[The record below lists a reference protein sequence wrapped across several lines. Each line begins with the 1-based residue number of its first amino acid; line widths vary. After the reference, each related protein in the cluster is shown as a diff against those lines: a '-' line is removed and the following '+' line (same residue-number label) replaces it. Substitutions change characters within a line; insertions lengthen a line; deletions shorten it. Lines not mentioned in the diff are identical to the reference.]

1 MPKTTRASSTTTPSR
16 ARPTPSTRTNTK
28 LPDIQ
33 IPNLHG
39 KLAVVTGANS
49 GLGFGLTGRLARAGA
64 DVILAVRNEKKGAE
78 SVARIREQA
87 PEVDL
92 SIRHLDLASLSSVA
106 GLGEELVREGRPI
119 DILLNNAG
127 IMMPPV
133 RDETE
138 DGFEL
143 QFGTNHLGHF
153 ALTAHLLPLLHAAG
167 TSRVVSL
174 SSLAA
179 RTGRL
184 DFDDLQSL
192 RYRTTRAYGLSKLA
206 TLMFARELNR
216 RSVVGGWGVRSV
228 AAHPGATVTNLQI
241 TGPTHN
247 GASARVFLAANKTSH
262 RIGWIWQQIA
272 QGILPA
278 LYAATSPAAA
288 GGGYYGPG
296 GFGELTGAPAPAKL
310 PPRSL
315 DEADARRLWSV
326 SEELAGVS
334 YPVV

>member
-1 MPKTTRASSTTTPSR
+1 MVATSPSKT
-16 ARPTPSTRTNTK
+16 
-28 LPDIQ
+28 LPDIAV
-33 IPNLHG
+33 PDLHG

-64 DVILAVRNEKKGAE
+64 DVILAVRNEDKGARAM
-78 SVARIREQA
+78 ARLREQI
-87 PEVDL
+87 PEAAL
-92 SIRHLDLASLSSVA
+92 SLRHLDLASLSSVA
-106 GLGEELVREGRPI
+106 GFGEELVREGRPV

-127 IMMPPV
+127 LMMPPV

-153 ALTAHLLPLLHAAG
+153 ALTAHLLPLLREAG

-174 SSLAA
+174 SSLIA
-179 RTGRL
+179 RTARL
-184 DFDDLQSL
+184 DFTDLQSL
-192 RYRTTRAYGLSKLA
+192 RYRAHRAYSLSKLA

-228 AAHPGATVTNLQI
+228 AAHPGATVTNLQT

-247 GASARVFLAANKTSH
+247 GASARVVLAVNKATH
-262 RIGWIWQQIA
+262 GIGWLWQQID

-296 GFGELTGAPAPAKL
+296 GFGELTGAPAPARL

-315 DEADARRLWSV
+315 NEADARRLWSI
-326 SEELAGVS
+326 SEELTGVS
-334 YPVV
+334 YPAR

>member
-1 MPKTTRASSTTTPSR
+1 MTKTDATT
-16 ARPTPSTRTNTK
+16 
-28 LPDIQ
+28 PDIQ
-33 IPNLHG
+33 VPDLRG

-64 DVILAVRNEKKGAE
+64 EVILAVRDEEKGSAAIKRLTDQNPDAT
-78 SVARIREQA
+78 
-87 PEVDL
+87 L

-106 GLGEELVREGRPI
+106 GLGEELTREGRPI

-127 IMMPPV
+127 LMMPPV

-153 ALTAHLLPLLHAAG
+153 ALTAHLLPLLRAAG

-174 SSLAA
+174 SSLIA

-184 DFDDLQSL
+184 DFNDLQSL
-192 RYRTTRAYGLSKLA
+192 RYRAHRAYGLSKLA

-216 RSVVGGWGVRSV
+216 RSIAAGWGVRSI

-247 GASARVFLAANKTSH
+247 GASAKVFLAVNEATH
-262 RIGWIWQQIA
+262 RIGWLWQQIE

-296 GFGELTGAPAPAKL
+296 GFGELTGSPAPAKL

-315 DEADARRLWSV
+315 DEADARRLWSL
-326 SEELAGVS
+326 SEELTGVS
-334 YPVV
+334 FPAV

>member
-1 MPKTTRASSTTTPSR
+1 MTKTAS
-16 ARPTPSTRTNTK
+16 ASTRKT

-33 IPNLHG
+33 VPDLHG

-64 DVILAVRNEKKGAE
+64 EVILAVRNEEKGAE
-78 SVARIREQA
+78 AVARVREQN
-87 PEVDL
+87 PEAIL

-106 GLGEELVREGRPI
+106 GFGEELVREGRPI

-127 IMMPPV
+127 LMMPPV

-153 ALTAHLLPLLHAAG
+153 ALTAHLLPLLRAAG

-174 SSLAA
+174 SSLIA
-179 RTGRL
+179 RAGRL
-184 DFDDLQSL
+184 DFDDLQGL
-192 RYRTTRAYGLSKLA
+192 RYRPHRAYALSKLA

-216 RSVVGGWGVRSV
+216 LSVIDGWGVRSV
-228 AAHPGATVTNLQI
+228 AAHPGSTVTNLQI

-247 GASARVFLAANKTSH
+247 GASARIFLAANEASH
-262 RIGWIWQQIA
+262 RIGWIWQQID

-288 GGGYYGPG
+288 GGGYYGPD
-296 GFGELTGAPAPAKL
+296 GFGELTGGPAPAKL

-315 DEADARRLWSV
+315 DEADTRRLWSI
-326 SEELAGVS
+326 SEELTGVT
-334 YPVV
+334 YPGV

>member
-1 MPKTTRASSTTTPSR
+1 MPKTTL
-16 ARPTPSTRTNTK
+16 TRTNRP

-33 IPNLHG
+33 IPDLHG
-39 KLAVVTGANS
+39 KVAVVTGANS
-49 GLGFGLTGRLARAGA
+49 GLGFGLAGRLARAGA
-64 DVILAVRNEKKGAE
+64 EVILAVRNEEKGAE
-78 SVARIREQA
+78 AVARIREQT
-87 PEVDL
+87 PEATL
-92 SIRHLDLASLSSVA
+92 TIRHLDLASLSSVI
-106 GLGEELVREGRPI
+106 GFGDDLVREARPI

-127 IMMPPV
+127 LMMPPI

-153 ALTAHLLPLLHAAG
+153 ALTAHLLPLLRAAG

-174 SSLAA
+174 SSLIA

-192 RYRTTRAYGLSKLA
+192 RYRAHRAYGLSKLA

-216 RSVVGGWGVRSV
+216 RSIAGGWGVRSV

-247 GASARVFLAANKTSH
+247 GASARIFLAANEASH
-262 RIGWIWQQIA
+262 RISWMWQQIE

-278 LYAATSPAAA
+278 LYAATSPVAA

-315 DEADARRLWSV
+315 DGADGRRLWSI
-326 SEELAGVS
+326 SEDLTGLT
-334 YPVV
+334 YPTR

>member
-1 MPKTTRASSTTTPSR
+1 MTTRA
-16 ARPTPSTRTNTK
+16 K
-28 LPDIQ
+28 HLPDIQ
-33 IPNLHG
+33 VPDLHG

-64 DVILAVRNEKKGAE
+64 EVILAVRNEEKGAAA
-78 SVARIREQA
+78 VRRIREQT
-87 PEVDL
+87 PEASV
-92 SIRHLDLASLSSVA
+92 SIRRLDLASLSSIA
-106 GLGEELVREGRPI
+106 KFGAELTKEGRPI

-153 ALTAHLLPLLHAAG
+153 ALTAHLLPLLRAAT

-174 SSLAA
+174 SSLIA

-184 DFDDLQSL
+184 DFNDLHGL
-192 RYRTTRAYGLSKLA
+192 RYRPHRAYALSKLA
-206 TLMFARELNR
+206 TLVFARELNR
-216 RSVVGGWGVRSV
+216 RSVVGGWGLRSI

-241 TGPTHN
+241 TGPTHK
-247 GASARVFLAANKTSH
+247 GASARVFLAVNEATH
-262 RIGWIWQQIA
+262 HIGWIWQQVD

-296 GFGELTGAPAPAKL
+296 GFGELTGAPAPARL

-315 DEADARRLWSV
+315 DEADARRLWSL
-326 SEELAGVS
+326 SEELTGATFPAV
-334 YPVV
+334 

>member
-1 MPKTTRASSTTTPSR
+1 MPKTTRAKP
-16 ARPTPSTRTNTK
+16 
-28 LPDIQ
+28 LPDLNV
-33 IPNLHG
+33 PDLHG
-39 KLAVVTGANS
+39 RLAVVTGANS

-64 DVILAVRNEKKGAE
+64 EVILAVRNENKGSEAI
-78 SVARIREQA
+78 ARIRRQT
-87 PEVDL
+87 PEATL
-92 SIRHLDLASLSSVA
+92 SIRHLDLASLSSIA
-106 GLGEELVREGRPI
+106 GFGEELTKDGRPI
-119 DILLNNAG
+119 DILINNAG
-127 IMMPPV
+127 IMMPPE

-153 ALTAHLLPLLHAAG
+153 ALTAHLLPLLRAATTG
-167 TSRVVSL
+167 RVVSL
-174 SSLAA
+174 SSLIA
-179 RTGRL
+179 RTGSV
-184 DFDDLQSL
+184 DFDDLQGF
-192 RYRTTRAYGLSKLA
+192 RYRPHRAYGLSKLA

-216 RSVVGGWGVRSV
+216 RSIVGGWGIRSV

-247 GASARVFLAANKTSH
+247 GASARVFLAVNEATH
-262 RIGWIWQQIA
+262 RIGWMWQQID

-315 DEADARRLWSV
+315 NETDARRLWSV
-326 SEELAGVS
+326 SEELTGVTF
-334 YPVV
+334 PAV

>member
-1 MPKTTRASSTTTPSR
+1 MPKTTRDQA
-16 ARPTPSTRTNTK
+16 
-28 LPDIQ
+28 LPDISV
-33 IPNLHG
+33 PDLSG

-64 DVILAVRNEKKGAE
+64 EVILAVRNEEKGAAAVKRL
-78 SVARIREQA
+78 SDQNPGAS
-87 PEVDL
+87 L

-106 GLGEELVREGRPI
+106 GFGEELASEGRPI

-127 IMMPPV
+127 LMMPPV

-153 ALTAHLLPLLHAAG
+153 ALTAHLLPLLLSAG

-174 SSLAA
+174 SSLIA

-192 RYRTTRAYGLSKLA
+192 RYRAHRAYAVSKLA

-216 RSVVGGWGVRSV
+216 RSVLGRWGIRSV

-241 TGPTHN
+241 SGPTHN
-247 GASARVFLAANKTSH
+247 GASAGLFLAANKASH
-262 RIGWIWQQIA
+262 RIGWIWQQID

-296 GFGELTGAPAPAKL
+296 GFGELTGAPAPARL

-315 DEADARRLWSV
+315 DETDARRLWSI
-326 SEELAGVS
+326 SEELSGVS
-334 YPVV
+334 FPAV

>member
-1 MPKTTRASSTTTPSR
+1 MTKTARATSST
-16 ARPTPSTRTNTK
+16 A
-28 LPDIQ
+28 LPDIR
-33 IPNLHG
+33 IPDLHG

-64 DVILAVRNEKKGAE
+64 DVILAVRNEQKGAE
-78 SVARIREQA
+78 AAARIREQT
-87 PEVDL
+87 PEAAL

-106 GLGEELVREGRPI
+106 GFGEELVREGRPV

-127 IMMPPV
+127 LMMPPA

-174 SSLAA
+174 SSLIA
-179 RTGRL
+179 RAGRL

-192 RYRTTRAYGLSKLA
+192 RYRPHRAYGLSKLA

-216 RSVVGGWGVRSV
+216 RSVSGGWGLRSV
-228 AAHPGATVTNLQI
+228 AAHPGSTVTNLQI
-241 TGPTHN
+241 AGPTHN
-247 GASARVFLAANKTSH
+247 GAPARVFLAVNEASH
-262 RIGWIWQQIA
+262 RIGWLWQQID

-278 LYAATSPAAA
+278 LFAATSPAAA

-296 GFGELTGAPAPAKL
+296 GFGELTGAPAPARL

-315 DEADARRLWSV
+315 NETDARRLWSI
-326 SEELAGVS
+326 SEELTGVS
-334 YPVV
+334 YPAV

>member
-1 MPKTTRASSTTTPSR
+1 MSKSSTP
-16 ARPTPSTRTNTK
+16 
-28 LPDIQ
+28 LPDIEV
-33 IPNLHG
+33 PDLRG
-39 KLAVVTGANS
+39 KLAIVTGANS

-64 DVILAVRNEKKGAE
+64 EVILAGRNEEKGSEAIK
-78 SVARIREQA
+78 RIKEQT
-87 PEVDL
+87 PEATL
-92 SIRHLDLASLSSVA
+92 SIRHLDLASLSSIA
-106 GLGEELVREGRPI
+106 GFGEELTQEGRPI

-127 IMMPPV
+127 LMMPPV

-153 ALTAHLLPLLHAAG
+153 ALTAHLLPLLRAAG

-174 SSLAA
+174 SSLIA
-179 RTGRL
+179 RGGRL
-184 DFDDLQSL
+184 DFTDLQGL
-192 RYRTTRAYGLSKLA
+192 RYRAHRAYGLSKLA

-216 RSVVGGWGVRSV
+216 RSVVGSWGVRSV

-241 TGPTHN
+241 SGPTHN
-247 GASARVFLAANKTSH
+247 GASARIFLAANEASH
-262 RIGWIWQQIA
+262 RIGWMWQQVD

-278 LYAATSPAAA
+278 LYAATNPAAA

-296 GFGELTGAPAPAKL
+296 GFGELTGAPAPARL
-310 PPRSL
+310 PKRAL

-326 SEELAGVS
+326 SEELTGVT
-334 YPVV
+334 YPAV

>member
-1 MPKTTRASSTTTPSR
+1 MTTRATH
-16 ARPTPSTRTNTK
+16 

-33 IPNLHG
+33 IPDLHG

-64 DVILAVRNEKKGAE
+64 EVILAVRNEDKGAAA
-78 SVARIREQA
+78 VRRIREQN
-87 PEVDL
+87 PEASV
-92 SIRHLDLASLSSVA
+92 SIRRLDLASLSSIA
-106 GLGEELVREGRPI
+106 GFGEELTNEGRPI
-119 DILLNNAG
+119 DVLLNNAG

-153 ALTAHLLPLLHAAG
+153 ALTAHLLPLLRAAT

-174 SSLAA
+174 SSLIA

-184 DFDDLQSL
+184 DFDDMHGL
-192 RYRTTRAYGLSKLA
+192 RYRPHRAYALSKLA

-216 RSVVGGWGVRSV
+216 RSVVGGWGLRSI

-241 TGPTHN
+241 TGPTHK
-247 GASARVFLAANKTSH
+247 GASARVFLAVNEASH
-262 RIGWIWQQIA
+262 RIGWIWQQVD

-315 DEADARRLWSV
+315 DEADGRRLWSI
-326 SEELAGVS
+326 SEELTGMT
-334 YPVV
+334 YPTG

>member
-1 MPKTTRASSTTTPSR
+1 MTKTTHPNDITV
-16 ARPTPSTRTNTK
+16 
-28 LPDIQ
+28 PD
-33 IPNLHG
+33 LHG

-49 GLGFGLTGRLARAGA
+49 GLGFGLTGRLAQAGA
-64 DVILAVRNEKKGAE
+64 EVILAVRNEERGTAAAN
-78 SVARIREQA
+78 SIREQT
-87 PEVDL
+87 PEATL
-92 SIRHLDLASLSSVA
+92 SIRHLDLASLSSIA
-106 GLGEELVREGRPI
+106 GFGAELTKEGRPI
-119 DILLNNAG
+119 DLLLNNAG
-127 IMMPPV
+127 LMMPPV

-153 ALTAHLLPLLHAAG
+153 ALTAHLLPLLRAAG

-174 SSLAA
+174 SSLIA

-184 DFDDLQSL
+184 DFNDLQGL
-192 RYRTTRAYGLSKLA
+192 HYRAHRAYGLSKLA

-216 RSVVGGWGVRSV
+216 RSVVDGWGVRSV

-241 TGPTHN
+241 SGPTHN
-247 GASARVFLAANKTSH
+247 GASARLLLAANSASH
-262 RIGWIWQQIA
+262 RIGWLWQQID

-310 PPRSL
+310 PPQSL
-315 DEADARRLWSV
+315 READARLLWSI
-326 SEELAGVS
+326 SEELTGVT
-334 YPVV
+334 YPTA

>member
-1 MPKTTRASSTTTPSR
+1 MTTRA
-16 ARPTPSTRTNTK
+16 K
-28 LPDIQ
+28 HLPDIQ
-33 IPNLHG
+33 IPDLHG

-64 DVILAVRNEKKGAE
+64 EVILAVRNEEKGAAA
-78 SVARIREQA
+78 VRRIREQI
-87 PEVDL
+87 PEASV
-92 SIRHLDLASLSSVA
+92 SIRHLDLASLSSTT
-106 GLGEELVREGRPI
+106 GFGEELTKEGRPI
-119 DILLNNAG
+119 DILINNAG
-127 IMMPPV
+127 LMMPPV

-153 ALTAHLLPLLHAAG
+153 ALTAHLLPLLRAA
-167 TSRVVSL
+167 TLSRVVSL
-174 SSLAA
+174 SSLIA

-184 DFDDLQSL
+184 DFDDLQGL
-192 RYRTTRAYGLSKLA
+192 RYRPHRAYALSKLA

-216 RSVVGGWGVRSV
+216 RSIVGGWGLRSI

-241 TGPTHN
+241 TGPTHK
-247 GASARVFLAANKTSH
+247 GASARVFLAVNEATH
-262 RIGWIWQQIA
+262 QIGWIWQQID
-272 QGILPA
+272 QGILPV

-296 GFGELTGAPAPAKL
+296 GFGELTGAPAPARL

-315 DEADARRLWSV
+315 DEADARRLWSL
-326 SEELAGVS
+326 SEELTGAIFPAV
-334 YPVV
+334 

>member
-1 MPKTTRASSTTTPSR
+1 MTKTAPASTSKPI
-16 ARPTPSTRTNTK
+16 
-28 LPDIQ
+28 PDIQ
-33 IPNLHG
+33 VPDLHG
-39 KLAVVTGANS
+39 QLAVVTGANS

-64 DVILAVRNEKKGAE
+64 EVILAVRNEEKGAAAVKLLNE
-78 SVARIREQA
+78 QSPEASV
-87 PEVDL
+87 
-92 SIRHLDLASLSSVA
+92 SIRHLDLASLSSIA
-106 GLGEELVREGRPI
+106 GFGEELRNEGRPI

-127 IMMPPV
+127 LMMPPV

-153 ALTAHLLPLLHAAG
+153 ALTAHLLPLLRAAG

-174 SSLAA
+174 SSLIA
-179 RTGRL
+179 RGGHL
-184 DFDDLQSL
+184 DFTDLQGL
-192 RYRTTRAYGLSKLA
+192 RYRAHRAYGLSKLA

-216 RSVVGGWGVRSV
+216 RSVVGSWGVRSV

-241 TGPTHN
+241 SGPTHN
-247 GASARVFLAANKTSH
+247 GASARIFLAANEASH
-262 RIGWIWQQIA
+262 RIGWMWQQVD

-278 LYAATSPAAA
+278 LYAATNPAAA

-296 GFGELTGAPAPAKL
+296 GFGELTGAPAPARL
-310 PPRSL
+310 PKRSL

-326 SEELAGVS
+326 SEKLTGVT
-334 YPVV
+334 YPAV